1 MSTHVYHSKL
11 LHLLLSASLKV
22 QLLTP
27 VLRQKA
33 NCVNNL
39 RILSTMCA
47 QTMKAAVIYTAGGPE
62 QLKVEQRPIP
72 KAEANQVLIRI
83 RAFGLNRSELFT
95 RQGLSPNVKFPRVL
109 GIECV
114 GEIASSPSGEFKEGD
129 IVATVMGGLGR
140 QIDGSYAE
148 YTVVPA
154 SHVQK
159 IDKGGLSWEQL
170 GALPEMLQ
178 TSWGSLVKALK
189 LQKGETLLLRGGT
202 TSVGLAAAAIAKDMG
217 CVVLSTTRRK
227 DRGDLLKASGAT
239 YVVLETGKIADEVKK
254 ICPGGVDKCLELIGT
269 ITLEDSLQCVRKGGA
284 CCMMGM
290 VGNKWWIDKF
300 SPMDS
305 IPSCVN
311 LTSYDGGVTEFMEM
325 PLDHLVRQIEQG
337 KMVVPIGKT
346 FHLDDI
352 VEASRIQEENKAGGK
367 IVVLT

>member
-1 MSTHVYHSKL
+1 MSVVSYSKL
-11 LHLLLSASLKV
+11 FSLLLSASNRAH
-22 QLLTP
+22 LLAP
-27 VLRQKA
+27 VSSHKTGCIR
-33 NCVNNL
+33 NL
-39 RILSTMCA
+39 RNLSTMSA
-47 QTMKAAVIYTAGGPE
+47 QTMKAAVIYTPGGPE

-95 RQGLSPNVKFPRVL
+95 RQGLSPGVKFPRIL

-114 GEIASSPSGEFKEGD
+114 GEVTSAPSGEFKEGD

-140 QIDGSYAE
+140 EIDGGYAE

-159 IDKGGLSWEQL
+159 IGKGGLSWEQL

-189 LQKGETLLLRGGT
+189 LQKGETLLVRGGT

-217 CVVLSTTRRK
+217 CTVLSTTRRK
-227 DRGDLLKASGAT
+227 ERSDLLKASGAA

-269 ITLEDSLQCVRKGGA
+269 TTLEDSLQCVKQGGA

-311 LTSYDGGVTEFMEM
+311 LTIYDGGVTEFMEM
-325 PLDHLVRQIEQG
+325 PLDYLVRQVEQG